1 MANGANNVNVAG
13 HTGVLSIKDGVG
25 YKPIVCLTS
34 TSYNAVSN
42 VVEKVNYCTQGQTKS
57 KVTSISESVS
67 FEAEIVTL
75 GTGEAGATYA
85 DLLTAQKT
93 MEEQEFKL
101 DGRNSSQTFKAVISD
116 LSDSFVA
123 GEDATFSGTLTINPE
138 EEEVTP

>member
-1 MANGANNVNVAG
+1 MANGANNINVAG

-75 GTGEAGATYA
+75 GTDETGATYA
-85 DLLTAQKT
+85 DLLDAQKT
-93 MEEQEFKL
+93 MEEQEFRL
-101 DGRNSSQTFKAVISD
+101 DGRNGTQTFKAVISD

-138 EEEVTP
+138 EEVEP